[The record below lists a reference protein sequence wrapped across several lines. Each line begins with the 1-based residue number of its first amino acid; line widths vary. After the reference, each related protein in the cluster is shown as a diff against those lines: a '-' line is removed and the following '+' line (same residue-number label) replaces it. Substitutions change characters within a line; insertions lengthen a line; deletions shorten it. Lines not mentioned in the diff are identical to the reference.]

1 MSMDEQYFKTIR
13 LRVFALFLIAVW
25 LFYETWGNY

>member
-1 MSMDEQYFKTIR
+1 VSAEEYFKTIR
-13 LRVFALFLIAVW
+13 WRVFALFLIAVW